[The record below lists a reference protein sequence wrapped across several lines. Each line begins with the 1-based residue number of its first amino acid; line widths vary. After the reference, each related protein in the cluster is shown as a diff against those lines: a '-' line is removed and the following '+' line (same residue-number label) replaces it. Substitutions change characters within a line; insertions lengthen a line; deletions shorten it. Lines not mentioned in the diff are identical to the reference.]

1 MLNLVHLRDQ
11 VESVGIMPVVYPSHP
26 IPSLGCFVKLD
37 DDRSSK
43 CDKVTIKMISPA
55 QATLERAENEIR
67 RRKKEEKELQ
77 PKTKRQKIA
86 RKTIKPIPGLPY
98 NVK

>member
-1 MLNLVHLRDQ
+1 ML
-11 VESVGIMPVVYPSHP
+11 
-26 IPSLGCFVKLD
+26 
-37 DDRSSK
+37 
-43 CDKVTIKMISPA
+43 SPA
-55 QATLERAENEIR
+55 QATLERAESEIR

-86 RKTIKPIPGLPY
+86 RKTKTHTRIPY